1 MSEEKKNKVWKQK
14 GIFNT
19 YEKAALKK
27 ASLLKEGDEL
37 LLVKIKRY
45 GQDYTRF
52 QVKCWHPDF
61 VQSTNNK
68 NKKRKRNK
76 KK

>member
-45 GQDYTRF
+45 GQDYTKF
-52 QVKCWHPDF
+52 QVKIWHPDF
-61 VQSTNNK
+61 VKTSKK
-68 NKKRKRNK
+68 NSKNRKK
-76 KK
+76 